1 VPEELLLPGIFVGI
15 IFATIL
21 TIYFVKIARRLCSLL
36 EVLQRETECRIRDK
50 YELPDQCHY
59 RKANLTMLSRTQ
71 FLTRVATDM
80 RTTEK
85 GLCSAFC
92 S

>member
-1 VPEELLLPGIFVGI
+1 VFEGIVLGIFVGT

-50 YELPDQCHY
+50 YELPGPMPLQEGKFDD
-59 RKANLTMLSRTQ
+59 
-71 FLTRVATDM
+71 RVEQA
-80 RTTEK
+80 
-85 GLCSAFC
+85 
-92 S
+92 